1 MSFPIKSFQVF
12 TTNPPNYSTII
23 PNSDGSTSN
32 GLSPKKKL
40 AIGIAIPVALFAFL
54 CLLILYWYL
63 CIYRR
68 IRQHNPPREAEHE
81 PSFQPPQPLPPE
93 TGIKSEPT
101 GCSLN
106 PTVFHPTP
114 RLQHLSYPPALQIN
128 RPHAVSQT
136 LTRKPRPETV
146 VTSTTGA
153 VSPRSSPPSRVPGMF
168 RSSTQSA
175 MRQSRRTHT
184 KTTSR
189 VSFDTSGRIPKKKK
203 RTGWRDPASLEDLF
217 D

>member
-12 TTNPPNYSTII
+12 TTNPPNYS
-23 PNSDGSTSN
+23 DGSTSN
-32 GLSPKKKL
+32 GLSRKKKL
-40 AIGIAIPVALFAFL
+40 AIGIAIPVALLALL

-68 IRQHNPPREAEHE
+68 IRQHYPSPEAEPE
-81 PSFQPPQPLPPE
+81 QSSQPSQPLPPE
-93 TGIKSEPT
+93 AGIKSEPAW
-101 GCSLN
+101 SLN

-114 RLQHLSYPPALQIN
+114 RLQHLSYPPAPQIN
-128 RPHAVSQT
+128 RPQAVSQT
-136 LTRKPRPETV
+136 FTRKPRPETV

-153 VSPRSSPPSRVPGMF
+153 VSPRSSPPPRAPGMS

-184 KTTSR
+184 KATSR

-203 RTGWRDPASLEDLF
+203 RTGWREPASLEDLF
-217 D
+217 G